1 MMDKKGLSI
10 VLVIS
15 MLLAVCFIAYRQN
28 NDGDN
33 IFAGSDETL
42 YFWYTDASLEAYINS
57 AALEYYDATGI
68 RVVPVLHSGV
78 EYLED
83 INAASLSGNEVPDL
97 YILGSDSIEKAAM
110 AGLAIPVTD
119 PAQIV
124 NQRVYPQT
132 ALDAVTYHG
141 QTFAYPFY
149 YETAFLLYNETYLQ
163 QMVVSGNEA
172 EGEIEQ
178 RVQEMIPQSIEE
190 ILAIA
195 NEYDAPENVENI
207 FLWDV
212 SDIFYNYFFTGAYMN
227 VGGTY
232 GDDESVMEIYNEDT
246 IVCMSVYQDL
256 HQFFSIE
263 SKESSYEAVLND
275 FVAGKTIFTI
285 ATTDA
290 IGVLENARSEG
301 EITFEYGVAMLPGVD
316 AEHVARGLSSTSAVM
331 INGYSDNADAANEFA
346 VYLVNRYADTLYER
360 TQKMPAWFGPEDYE
374 ENIFDR
380 VNEVYAASVPLP
392 KILEISNFW
401 VQLEL
406 AYTRIWDGADVNETL
421 RTLSEQM
428 KTQIA
433 GAPVTE
439 EVITVVLPEE
449 EEVVN

>member
-10 VLVIS
+10 LLVIS
-15 MLLAVCFIAYRQN
+15 MLLAVCFVAYRQN

-132 ALDAVTYHG
+132 ALDAVTYQG

-212 SDIFYNYFFTGAYMN
+212 NDIFYNYFFTGAYMN

-263 SKESSYEAVLND
+263 SKESSYEAVLSD

-433 GAPVTE
+433 GAPVAE

>member
-15 MLLAVCFIAYRQN
+15 MLLAVCFVAYRQN
-28 NDGDN
+28 DDGDN

-132 ALDAVTYHG
+132 ALDAVTYQG

-190 ILAIA
+190 ILTIA

-406 AYTRIWDGADVNETL
+406 AYTRIWDGEDVNETL
-421 RTLSEQM
+421 RALSEQM

-433 GAPVTE
+433 GAPVAE

>member
-132 ALDAVTYHG
+132 ALDAVTYQG

>member
-132 ALDAVTYHG
+132 ALDAVTYQG

-433 GAPVTE
+433 GAPVAE

>member
-10 VLVIS
+10 LLVIS
-15 MLLAVCFIAYRQN
+15 MLMAVCFVAYRQN

-132 ALDAVTYHG
+132 ALDAVTYQG

-433 GAPVTE
+433 GAPVAE

>member
-10 VLVIS
+10 LLVIS
-15 MLLAVCFIAYRQN
+15 MLLAVCFVAYRQN

-42 YFWYTDASLEAYINS
+42 YFWYTDASLEAYINT

-132 ALDAVTYHG
+132 ALDAVTYQG

-212 SDIFYNYFFTGAYMN
+212 NDIFYNYFFTGAYMN

-360 TQKMPAWFGPEDYE
+360 TQKMPAWFGQEDYE